1 MGTCNSAESP
11 RKWGSFEY
19 PHPPNRATAAALLE
33 RDLMR
38 IKIFFFLSTRLKKKV
53 LLVNVWRCWDV
64 GLPVLWAL
72 LCICVYTCGS
82 ETIRSYVSVKGSE
95 GSPVTGS
102 VCITARCEQECDV
115 SECSGCLSRPAP
127 LFLLSYCPLSP
138 SHASLSP
145 LPKTPL
151 FAPQT
156 LLSLSISLLSRCS
169 CFTVH
174 FLNLGFCAQFCP
186 SLSSHVFTAFLT

>member
-1 MGTCNSAESP
+1 M
-11 RKWGSFEY
+11 
-19 PHPPNRATAAALLE
+19 
-33 RDLMR
+33 
-38 IKIFFFLSTRLKKKV
+38 
-53 LLVNVWRCWDV
+53 
-64 GLPVLWAL
+64 
-72 LCICVYTCGS
+72 
-82 ETIRSYVSVKGSE
+82 SVKGSE

-186 SLSSHVFTAFLT
+186 SLSSHVFTAFLTWLNWCFLWFCFRAATNNNYFHDCFLFLTYVWSYKILGNCEKNVFHKFPELMVMFSKVLFCLTSSPKLKDIQFVIVE